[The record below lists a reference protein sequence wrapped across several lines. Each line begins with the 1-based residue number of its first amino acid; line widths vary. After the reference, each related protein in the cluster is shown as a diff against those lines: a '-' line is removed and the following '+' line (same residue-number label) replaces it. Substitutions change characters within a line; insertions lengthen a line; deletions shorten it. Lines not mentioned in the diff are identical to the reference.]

1 MLKTSIA
8 YFSPTHTSRNI
19 ARAVAKGYS
28 KRIAKE
34 LDTTL
39 TPLAPTEFAPTDL
52 LIVSVPVYG
61 SAVAPIALKRLDQL
75 RGNNTPAVAIVLYGN
90 RDFGH
95 APTQLADFLKERGF
109 CVVGAAAYVGEHSYS
124 TPERPIAAGRPN
136 HSDLNEALNFGL
148 AIREKMEQHSE
159 PLAVDCSQLKCPPSN
174 WLSKLRFIAFVLSY
188 RRRMKKH
195 PVKIVPVTNEAVCTQ
210 CGACARICPTGAIS
224 ADSLTETDASK
235 CIKCAAC
242 VKGCPQHARKLNTPF
257 AAPLARNFKQPKPNV
272 SLI

>member
-1 MLKTSIA
+1 
-8 YFSPTHTSRNI
+8 
-19 ARAVAKGYS
+19 
-28 KRIAKE
+28 
-34 LDTTL
+34 
-39 TPLAPTEFAPTDL
+39 
-52 LIVSVPVYG
+52 
-61 SAVAPIALKRLDQL
+61 
-75 RGNNTPAVAIVLYGN
+75 
-90 RDFGH
+90 
-95 APTQLADFLKERGF
+95 
-109 CVVGAAAYVGEHSYS
+109 
-124 TPERPIAAGRPN
+124 
-136 HSDLNEALNFGL
+136 
-148 AIREKMEQHSE
+148 MEQHSE